1 MRAPVNGGILAKSRE
16 KKIDDDNVE
25 SVYSESRLLSY
36 DQHRRLERRCVE
48 VDQQP
53 KSVVSYEAIVEDYL
67 RDLTT
72 YYRCWAGVAVY
83 YA

>member
-1 MRAPVNGGILAKSRE
+1 VNGDVFAKRPIE
-16 KKIDDDNVE
+16 AVKKIDDNNVE
-25 SVYSESRLLSY
+25 SVYSECRLLSY

-53 KSVVSYEAIVEDYL
+53 ISIVSHEAIVEDYL

-72 YYRCWAGVAVY
+72 YYRCWTDVAVY
-83 YA
+83 CA